1 MNKEKLYFCRYYD
14 QWKGKDIKLVEDEK
28 NTYILYVQVPD
39 VDMAEGSI
47 NMIYANFST
56 SDDTFIETVM
66 CEYDSNTRIIN
77 LIMPKFILTNN
88 GLYKVNF
95 NVEYNKNGSN
105 KTDEKSAIQTF
116 TIIDTIDIDDSE
128 IENDDR
134 YGILQDMIDELGNYK
149 IDTSNFPSKEE
160 MQNAIDTAMED
171 VTIENIM
178 AQLQGN
184 YTTPQDV
191 TKTIEAYGFAQK
203 VHTPTYETLSRYVE
217 TTKLNERLRVYAQLS
232 ELSKYVEREQG
243 KQLSSNDFTNE
254 LKDKLVNMPDKGVEF
269 DDTELREMIDKK
281 ASRDFVLELFGD
293 IQSIDLTKYYTIEEM
308 TTIIDEINK
317 THSTNIDNLEDDV
330 ENIYLKKEDYEYAD
344 GINTDD
350 VKVNEEQ
357 SLTQLIEELKYKEIE
372 IEDFKTTYIS
382 NIREYGDTFTYVDFE
397 WKLNKNPISQTLTDT
412 MGTLSNNARNYHI
425 GQRYTTN
432 KTFILTVTD
441 EKVTKEK
448 AITIQFVYPYLY
460 GSFTEENLLLNT
472 LENGNK
478 IIDVKNN
485 QTIKLSYTDASVFFA
500 YPSSYGNLED
510 IKDGNGLSY
519 FDDFILQTSSIRGE
533 NYNVYILQEKATV
546 SNISFSFIFGKE
558 EK

>member
-1 MNKEKLYFCRYYD
+1 MNKEKIYFCRYYD
-14 QWKGKDIKLVEDEK
+14 QWKGKDIKLVEDGK

-39 VDMAEGSI
+39 VDMTEGSI

-56 SDDTFIETVM
+56 SDDAFIETVM
-66 CEYDSNTRIIN
+66 CEYDSNTRIIS
-77 LIMPKFILTNN
+77 LIVPKFILTNN

-134 YGILQDMIDELGNYK
+134 YSILQGMIDELGNYK
-149 IDTSNFPSKEE
+149 IDTSNFASKEE

-191 TKTIEAYGFAQK
+191 IRTIEAYGFAQK
-203 VHTPTYETLSRYVE
+203 VHTPTYETLSKYVE

-269 DDTELREMIDKK
+269 DDSELREMIDKK
-281 ASRDFVLELFGD
+281 ASRDFVIELFGD
-293 IQSIDLTKYYTIEEM
+293 IQSIDLTKYHTIEEIN
-308 TTIIDEINK
+308 TIVEGINNA
-317 THSTNIDNLEDDV
+317 HNDDINNLEQEV
-330 ENIYLKKEDYEYAD
+330 EDLYLKKEDYEYAD

-350 VKVNEEQ
+350 IIYNDTI
-357 SLTQLIEELKYKEIE
+357 LTEALKDVVYKEIE
-372 IEDFKTTYIS
+372 IKDFRTNFET
-382 NIREYGDTFTYVDFE
+382 NIREIGQSISDINFQWE
-397 WKLNKNPISQTLTDT
+397 LNRNPISQTLTEYGYGLVKEDR
-412 MGTLSNNARNYHI
+412 NAIINKS
-425 GQRYTTN
+425 YTTN
-432 KTFILTVTD
+432 QTFVLTVSD
-441 EKVTKEK
+441 EKVTKQAEVK
-448 AITIQFVYPYLY
+448 INFVYPYY
-460 GSFTEENLLLNT
+460 FGSYQDNEITSEIIT
-472 LENGNK
+472 MNGTK
-478 IIDVKNN
+478 IVDVRNN
-485 QTIKLSYTDASVFFA
+485 QTARLSYSDAKVFFA
-500 YPSSYGNLED
+500 YPIEYGYLED

-519 FDDFILQTSSIRGE
+519 FYDFTTEILDIDE
-533 NYNVYILQEKATV
+533 EPYIVYKLEDNTTV
-546 SNISFSFIFGKE
+546 PLISFSFIFGKE
-558 EK
+558 E

>member
-1 MNKEKLYFCRYYD
+1 
-14 QWKGKDIKLVEDEK
+14 
-28 NTYILYVQVPD
+28 
-39 VDMAEGSI
+39 
-47 NMIYANFST
+47 
-56 SDDTFIETVM
+56 
-66 CEYDSNTRIIN
+66 
-77 LIMPKFILTNN
+77 
-88 GLYKVNF
+88 
-95 NVEYNKNGSN
+95 
-105 KTDEKSAIQTF
+105 
-116 TIIDTIDIDDSE
+116 
-128 IENDDR
+128 
-134 YGILQDMIDELGNYK
+134 
-149 IDTSNFPSKEE
+149 
-160 MQNAIDTAMED
+160 
-171 VTIENIM
+171 
-178 AQLQGN
+178 
-184 YTTPQDV
+184 
-191 TKTIEAYGFAQK
+191 
-203 VHTPTYETLSRYVE
+203 
-217 TTKLNERLRVYAQLS
+217 
-232 ELSKYVEREQG
+232 
-243 KQLSSNDFTNE
+243 
-254 LKDKLVNMPDKGVEF
+254 
-269 DDTELREMIDKK
+269 
-281 ASRDFVLELFGD
+281 
-293 IQSIDLTKYYTIEEM
+293 M

-330 ENIYLKKEDYEYAD
+330 ENTYLKKEDYEYAD

-412 MGTLSNNARNYHI
+412 IGTLSNNARNYHI

-500 YPSSYGNLED
+500 YPSSYGHLED

-519 FDDFILQTSSIRGE
+519 FDDFTLQTSSIRGE
-533 NYNVYILQEKATV
+533 GYNVYILQEKATV

-558 EK
+558 EE

>member
-66 CEYDSNTRIIN
+66 CGYDSNTRIIN

-116 TIIDTIDIDDSE
+116 TIIDTIDIDDGE

-149 IDTSNFPSKEE
+149 IDTSNFASKEE

-254 LKDKLVNMPDKGVEF
+254 LKNKLVNMPDKGVEF
-269 DDTELREMIDKK
+269 DDSELREMIDKK

-293 IQSIDLTKYYTIEEM
+293 IQSIDLTKYYTIE
-308 TTIIDEINK
+308 
-317 THSTNIDNLEDDV
+317 
-330 ENIYLKKEDYEYAD
+330 
-344 GINTDD
+344 
-350 VKVNEEQ
+350 
-357 SLTQLIEELKYKEIE
+357 
-372 IEDFKTTYIS
+372 
-382 NIREYGDTFTYVDFE
+382 
-397 WKLNKNPISQTLTDT
+397 
-412 MGTLSNNARNYHI
+412 
-425 GQRYTTN
+425 
-432 KTFILTVTD
+432 
-441 EKVTKEK
+441 
-448 AITIQFVYPYLY
+448 
-460 GSFTEENLLLNT
+460 
-472 LENGNK
+472 
-478 IIDVKNN
+478 
-485 QTIKLSYTDASVFFA
+485 
-500 YPSSYGNLED
+500 
-510 IKDGNGLSY
+510 
-519 FDDFILQTSSIRGE
+519 
-533 NYNVYILQEKATV
+533 
-546 SNISFSFIFGKE
+546 
-558 EK
+558 